1 MRDGQLVLDP
11 IADSAGVDARRAR
24 MGMLPLREYV
34 RLIYSMYLKQ
44 PTP

>member
-24 MGMLPLREYV
+24 MGMMPLSEYV
-34 RLIYSMYLKQ
+34 RLMDSMYLKR